1 MDSQGAFTHCMRARG
16 WLFRDI
22 ETALFAG
29 LAVLL
34 VALTVWWV
42 RHRLV

>member
-1 MDSQGAFTHCMRARG
+1 MSITYQPANRF

-29 LAVLL
+29 LAELL

-42 RHRLV
+42 RHRPV